1 MVNIVTYNYMIDG
14 TRNTIVNVHVDADG
28 SGEESNRVLIDMS
41 ALNSPQ
47 LRMKMMKLAWAG
59 GTGTRARLSFGDNG
73 GNHEV
78 FFETPEQTAGEM
90 DWTVAG
96 GRSNVNV
103 ADPTGDII
111 LTTVGM
117 DDAADY
123 LYLTMWFK
131 KVHKTTHLPAVDS
144 NAFGYSR

>member
-1 MVNIVTYNYMIDG
+1 MVNRYTYNYMIDG
-14 TRNTIVNVHVDADG
+14 TRNTIVNVHIDADG
-28 SGEESNRVLIDMS
+28 SGNESARVLIDMS

-47 LRMKMMKLAWAG
+47 LQMKMMKLAWTA
-59 GTGTRARLSFGDNG
+59 GTGTRALLFFGDVG
-73 GNHEV
+73 GNHER

-96 GRSNVNV
+96 GRRNVNV
-103 ADPTGDII
+103 ADPTGDIVF
-111 LTTVGM
+111 TTVGM

-123 LYLTMWFK
+123 LYLTLWFK
-131 KVHKTTHLPAVDS
+131 KIHKTTHQPAVDS